1 MWKPTYIAWSLN
13 GVEVRRETN
22 TESVLDIDKYSLLYM
37 NFWTP
42 TWNDWGS
49 GLDDSTMPWYAK
61 YDYIEAYDY
70 DAGSDSFNL
79 RFRDDFDTLDR
90 NIWRVS
96 DNWGF
101 PDNSSKFMENHTY
114 VEDGKLVLK
123 MDKVYG
129 PPMPNPDPTPTP
141 NPTPDPTPEP
151 TPTPTP
157 D

>member
-1 MWKPTYIAWSLN
+1 
-13 GVEVRRETN
+13 
-22 TESVLDIDKYSLLYM
+22 
-37 NFWTP
+37 
-42 TWNDWGS
+42 
-49 GLDDSTMPWYAK
+49 MPWYAK

-96 DNWGF
+96 DNCGF

-123 MDKVYG
+123 MDKAYG

-151 TPTPTP
+151 TPTPE
-157 D
+157 